1 MKKILVLFAF
11 SLALSGRL
19 VWDQQIE
26 LNEESPRYDIYVGGD
41 GLVILHDRLGEERRV
56 RFVDGKLAPNCSPNR
71 FSATADITTLDVIDT
86 YIDTGTSIEP
96 YADSM
101 TWGST
106 DLAPLEGDPIQ

>member
-71 FSATADITTLDVIDT
+71 FSATADTSLDIVDT
-86 YIDTGTSIEP
+86 YIDTGTSV
-96 YADSM
+96 
-101 TWGST
+101 
-106 DLAPLEGDPIQ
+106 APLEGDPIQ